1 MTVQS
6 NDVVITG
13 AGIISPVGTGLAAF
27 RESLFAGRCGI
38 GEIVNF
44 DASELTSHV
53 AGEVADF
60 QLSDHLDSVKFGSF
74 ESGYPVDVTLYA
86 CPECG
91 ARVEVDHL
99 RDDLESWLS
108 GDGEEW

>member
-1 MTVQS
+1 MTTP
-6 NDVVITG
+6 DCK
-13 AGIISPVGTGLAAF
+13 F
-27 RESLFAGRCGI
+27 CG
-38 GEIVNF
+38 E
-44 DASELTSHV
+44 EM
-53 AGEVADF
+53 
-60 QLSDHLDSVKFGSF
+60 DHLDSVKFDSF